1 MILSVYRK
9 IFQNL
14 FIYGNFSN
22 SFCKL
27 WRRANT
33 ECRKSFLKGYAAV
46 CLEGVIIILA
56 CIIFSLF
63 AASPPVIDSEA
74 AAVTMVWK
82 YIGELIFNMLV
93 LVGTVKISDR
103 LVREML
109 GL

>member
-1 MILSVYRK
+1 
-9 IFQNL
+9 
-14 FIYGNFSN
+14 
-22 SFCKL
+22 
-27 WRRANT
+27 
-33 ECRKSFLKGYAAV
+33 LKGYAAV